1 MEEEQAVASIISK
14 VEEGTLAEFLT
25 SVAGLFEECFHLR
38 SSKKNKHLRAIE
50 LEKNFNACRTK
61 SNPASK
67 AWDEILLGVGFGK
80 NTASDSLYQHVLQHF
95 WSTVGSVSV
104 QQENTERTMQPDS
117 QPADD
122 MEVEAVTDHA
132 GWAIK
137 RARDII
143 KSSTETNLRIK
154 KSSSEEDSY
163 KIDKSVA
170 LELISNLG
178 KDEKQ
183 PDGRFRFLPSREV
196 QEFFSSL
203 HIVVD
208 NLLSKSHFHVEKN
221 KVVTNCLKQLSA
233 DQQLRNDWF
242 LLTNE
247 CAYPKP
253 VAVFVSEKVCTMF
266 VKSKQQVNREKFA
279 LKPQKGSVALRE
291 ELRGKISKSSGVT
304 EQQNKTAKSAPVKN
318 LPELVLKLRRNFESP
333 ENVTCCF
340 KEIFDQP
347 SKRDILLNLSGKELT
362 KVLLALGK
370 PGLDG
375 KKKTRQ
381 VDVLLA
387 GSEEF
392 VIKYPEKVDR

>member
-1 MEEEQAVASIISK
+1 M
-14 VEEGTLAEFLT
+14 
-25 SVAGLFEECFHLR
+25 
-38 SSKKNKHLRAIE
+38 
-50 LEKNFNACRTK
+50 
-61 SNPASK
+61 
-67 AWDEILLGVGFGK
+67 
-80 NTASDSLYQHVLQHF
+80 
-95 WSTVGSVSV
+95 
-104 QQENTERTMQPDS
+104 
-117 QPADD
+117 
-122 MEVEAVTDHA
+122 
-132 GWAIK
+132 
-137 RARDII
+137 
-143 KSSTETNLRIK
+143 
-154 KSSSEEDSY
+154 
-163 KIDKSVA
+163 
-170 LELISNLG
+170 
-178 KDEKQ
+178 
-183 PDGRFRFLPSREV
+183 
-196 QEFFSSL
+196 
-203 HIVVD
+203 
-208 NLLSKSHFHVEKN
+208 
-221 KVVTNCLKQLSA
+221 KQLSA
-233 DQQLRNDWF
+233 DQQLRSDWF

-253 VAVFVSEKVCTMF
+253 VTVFVLEKGCTMF

-318 LPELVLKLRRNFESP
+318 LPEVVLKLRRNFESP
-333 ENVTCCF
+333 ENVTCL

-381 VDVLLA
+381 VDGLLA